1 MSNEPQGLW
10 VPPWGWV
17 LLAAVFHQIL
27 RKDPG
32 EEASGRGTASHLPTL
47 WPHSQSCPRPIPGW
61 VGHESA
67 SCGKRFASQSPA
79 ETVGLPGP
87 GRDRALSPP

>member
-1 MSNEPQGLW
+1 MSNQPRALW
-10 VPPWGWV
+10 APPWGWV

-32 EEASGRGTASHLPTL
+32 EEATSPPSGLTQPVLPKARPGVGGARVRGAREALGFS
-47 WPHSQSCPRPIPGW
+47 
-61 VGHESA
+61 ES
-67 SCGKRFASQSPA
+67 GGD
-79 ETVGLPGP
+79 TVGLPGP